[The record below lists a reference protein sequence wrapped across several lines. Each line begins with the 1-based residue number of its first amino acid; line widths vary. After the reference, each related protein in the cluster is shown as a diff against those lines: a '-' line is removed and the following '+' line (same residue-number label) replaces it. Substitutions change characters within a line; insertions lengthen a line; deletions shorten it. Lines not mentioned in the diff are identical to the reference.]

1 MLHMTIQ
8 NSNFKAFVTYVTYSV
23 LSTRNKNLMPADY
36 QNPMS
41 TLILHPSIRIQNIAI
56 KLMLSHMEQL
66 DSSQCG
72 NA

>member
-1 MLHMTIQ
+1 
-8 NSNFKAFVTYVTYSV
+8 
-23 LSTRNKNLMPADY
+23 MPADY